1 MVSRMAHKHANFFER
16 YKYTFFSFK
25 LNVGHSKG
33 EGYEKMRDAIKK
45 KMLKKGISPAKAD
58 KEAKRIAAAT
68 WNKKHPKS
76 PVTNKPHK
84 KRR

>member
-1 MVSRMAHKHANFFER
+1 MPK
-16 YKYTFFSFK
+16 
-25 LNVGHSKG
+25 
-33 EGYEKMRDAIKK
+33 GYEKMRDAIKEDL
-45 KMLKKGISPAKAD
+45 LKKGMSREKAD

>member
-1 MVSRMAHKHANFFER
+1 MPK
-16 YKYTFFSFK
+16 
-25 LNVGHSKG
+25 
-33 EGYEKMRDAIKK
+33 GYEKMRDAIKEDL
-45 KMLKKGISPAKAD
+45 LKKGMSREKAD

-76 PVTNKPHK
+76 PVTNKSHK